1 MKDFRFWELALNP
14 SLVAALGAMASSQIF
29 KFVRA
34 MLREGRV
41 DLRHISDYGGFPSS
55 HSAFAVAC
63 AFAIGIT
70 EGYSSAAFA
79 IGVIVAAIFI
89 YDILRLRPTIAQ
101 SKKELDRLIE
111 KGGLERIDRAPQFE
125 AHSLT
130 EVIAGIVWG
139 LACAAL
145 VCLLW
150 P

>member
-14 SLVAALGAMASSQIF
+14 ALVASLTAMASSQAF
-29 KFVRA
+29 KFVRSV
-34 MLREGRV
+34 LREGRF
-41 DLRHISDYGGFPSS
+41 DLKHISDYGGFPSS
-55 HSAFAVAC
+55 HSAFAVAG

-70 EGYSSAAFA
+70 EGYTSAAFA

-130 EVIAGIVWG
+130 EVLAGIVWG

-145 VCLLW
+145 VCFLW